1 MHSAAAMRSLRRGIV
16 RLESL
21 RRRSQALKDAAV
33 VAPLPIGTII
43 KRMGLLVR
51 VSCVADRRMAIW
63 AR

>member
-21 RRRSQALKDAAV
+21 RRRSQALKDPAV

-51 VSCVADRRMAIW
+51 VAW
-63 AR
+63 